1 MFDLFK
7 KTRKKFTTE
16 EKLIIENIFNEIL
29 KKDKKSNVTESGN
42 GEGDPFPGEF
52 QQGFGHPCGEYI
64 FRRIFYKN
72 EEFAIYF
79 VKIFVKDLNQIQIVA
94 HSIIFGNIS
103 IDDRFYADLKYEKN
117 NLLSKNS
124 KKDIEANI
132 KKQILKS
139 INKEFKST

>member
-1 MFDLFK
+1 MFDQFK
-7 KTRKKFTTE
+7 TKKKFTAE
-16 EKLIIENIFNEIL
+16 EKLIIENIFNEVL
-29 KKDKKSNVTESGN
+29 KKDKKSTITERGN

-64 FRRIFYKN
+64 FKRIIYKN
-72 EEFAIYF
+72 DEFAIYF
-79 VKIFVKDLNQIQIVA
+79 VKIFDKNLNQMQIVA

-117 NLLSKNS
+117 NLLSKDS

-132 KKQILKS
+132 KKEVIKS
-139 INKEFKST
+139 INKEFKNT